1 MGETKGRYPA
11 ARRVTIAE
19 TPGLRVREL
28 TLAEG
33 QCVPWHYH
41 SNITD
46 TFFCMEG
53 PMQVTTRNP
62 DQAHV
67 LQPGGTFAVAP
78 GVPHLVAG
86 VDDGPCRFIVVQ
98 GVGVYD
104 FVPVAG
110 EKVQEPGADF
120 FGFQNAAPVRMVR
133 NFESLS

>member
-1 MGETKGRYPA
+1 MSETEGAYPT
-11 ARRVTIAE
+11 RQRETIA
-19 TPGLRVREL
+19 GVANLRVRM
-28 TLAEG
+28 LALGAG
-33 QCVPWHYH
+33 QSVPWHYH

-104 FVPVAG
+104 FVPVAAG
-110 EKVQEPGADF
+110 SE
-120 FGFQNAAPVRMVR
+120 
-133 NFESLS
+133 